1 MRVGEAR
8 AAAAAWVR
16 EQGATAYLT
25 GSVVGMPDDA
35 ELPVGSDVDVCV
47 VVDEAGPKPGKFLF
61 RGALLEVTPVT
72 WREVRDA
79 LGSYHVAGGL
89 RTDTVIADPTG
100 GLRPLQAV
108 VARHFDDPVWVRR
121 RCEEAASRV
130 ERGLRGVD
138 PAAPWPRRVMSWLFP
153 TGVTTHVLL
162 VAARR
167 NPTVRLRYLRARP
180 LAGDLYPDL
189 LAQLGCADWTPDQT
203 RHHLAALA
211 TTFDR
216 TVPVARTPFPYS
228 SDITAAARP
237 IAIDGGHALVD
248 AGDHREAAFWIAVT
262 FARCHT
268 ILAADAPDLHRALAP
283 AFDAVLADLGVT
295 GGADL
300 AARARRTLD
309 SLPAVRARAEELVSA
324 TG

>member
-8 AAAAAWVR
+8 AAAVAWVR
-16 EQGATAYLT
+16 ENGATAYFT
-25 GSVVGMPDDA
+25 GSTVGVPDDA
-35 ELPVGSDVDVCV
+35 ELPVGSDVDVAV

-72 WREVRDA
+72 WQEVRDA

-100 GLRPLQAV
+100 ALRPLQALV
-108 VARHFDDPVWVRR
+108 ERHFADPEWVRR
-121 RCEEAASRV
+121 RCGEARNRV
-130 ERGLRGVD
+130 ERGLRGID

-167 NPTVRLRYLRARP
+167 NPTVRLRYLKVRP

-189 LAQLGCADWTPDQT
+189 LAHLGCAHWTPELT
-203 RHHLAALA
+203 RRHLAALA

-216 TVPVARTPFPYS
+216 TVPVSRTPFPYS

-262 FARCHT
+262 FSRCHT
-268 ILAADAPDLHRALAP
+268 ILAADAPELHRELAP

-300 AARARRTLD
+300 AARAERTLD
-309 SLPAVRARAEELVSA
+309 LLPAVWARAEVLMSA